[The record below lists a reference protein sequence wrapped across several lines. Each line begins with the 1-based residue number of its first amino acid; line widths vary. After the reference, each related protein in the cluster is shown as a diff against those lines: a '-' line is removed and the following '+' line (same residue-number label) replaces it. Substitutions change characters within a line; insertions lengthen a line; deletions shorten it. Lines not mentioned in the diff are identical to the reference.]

1 MAKFQISGS
10 TTTVAR
16 DEGGKILRKKFLC
29 QKATETDGLIVP
41 PFAPEVIASNGRA
54 FAVWIETTSRGKDG
68 QVINPAEIAEMKLK
82 SAKSDGKQLF
92 LECKL
97 NSVDQSDVVQG
108 DVAKGNGN
116 KFYQTITFQV
126 DRAHPR
132 RFLEVEPVGWD
143 L

>member
-10 TTTVAR
+10 TTTVAKN
-16 DEGGKILRKKFLC
+16 ESGNVIRKKFLC
-29 QKATETDGLIVP
+29 QKPLETDGLVVP
-41 PFAPEVIASNGRA
+41 AFAPEVVTSNGRA
-54 FAVWIETTSRGKDG
+54 FAVWIETVSRGNEGK
-68 QVINPAEIAEMKLK
+68 VINPAEIAEMKLK
-82 SAKSDGKQLF
+82 SAKADGKQLF

-97 NSVDQSDVVQG
+97 NAIEQSDVAQG
-108 DVAKGNGN
+108 DVAKGNGD

-132 RFLEVEPVGWD
+132 RFLEVEPAGWD